1 MNSVNI
7 CILFSLAVGI
17 EINYN
22 KLIENNDRW
31 QMTNNNGRKYEK
43 AQKAH
48 SEIRELI
55 DNNKSFFP
63 GI

>member
-1 MNSVNI
+1 
-7 CILFSLAVGI
+7 
-17 EINYN
+17 
-22 KLIENNDRW
+22 
-31 QMTNNNGRKYEK
+31 MTNNNGRKYEK